1 MVDDEREYEPD
12 EYDPE
17 ADLPDP
23 EEELAPSIDIPEA
36 PEPMPESEAPD
47 EIFRIFWWV
56 VIVVNVGILALS
68 LGAMIWFFEGMA
80 TWGFRLVAVGVI
92 ALGYAYL
99 RYRIF
104 MRDTDVWDEEAAEGD
119 AAVAADGDLAD
130 GGVADADATGPVDTE
145 AADESD

>member
-1 MVDDEREYEPD
+1 VLDDESEHEPD

-23 EEELAPSIDIPEA
+23 EEELAPSVEIPEA

-47 EIFRIFWWV
+47 EIVRIFWWV
-56 VIVVNVGILALS
+56 VIVVNVGLLALS
-68 LGAMIWFFEGMA
+68 VGVMVWFFEGMA
-80 TWGFRLVAVGVI
+80 TWGLRLIAVGGI

-99 RYRIF
+99 RYRLF
-104 MRDTDVWDEEAAEGD
+104 MRDTDVWDEEGEATAADADVLDGD
-119 AAVAADGDLAD
+119 AAGADA
-130 GGVADADATGPVDTE
+130 ADADAPDPDAV

>member
-1 MVDDEREYEPD
+1 MVDDEREHEPD

-23 EEELAPSIDIPEA
+23 EEELAPSIEIPEA

-68 LGAMIWFFEGMA
+68 LGAMVWFFEGMA
-80 TWGFRLVAVGVI
+80 TWGVRLIAAGVI

-104 MRDTDVWDEEAAEGD
+104 MRDTDVWDEEATEGD

-130 GGVADADATGPVDTE
+130 GAVADADATGPVD
-145 AADESD
+145 ADGADESD